1 MSRHDRRRISGFT
14 LIELLVVIAII
25 AILGAVTIFSVG
37 RLARDARRASATNTV
52 VSVLD
57 NARAYAIRENR
68 MVLVAFR
75 SQFGAGDSEYVEAVL
90 CRWTGETYFAPSA
103 FFGGNELTD
112 RFIPVPGVAPRS
124 LPQGFKVAAPRY
136 AAVVPGEDALSEY
149 DRDRL
154 WVSQSQLSSID
165 QDATSGGEQGGV
177 IVVVQFNS
185 RGERVMLNAESD
197 SVAAFIDWDNNL
209 LDTMNDG
216 GMRRNGM
223 NQLLNNNGNLLPYDT
238 AFNLQR
244 RPDDEVYVYFA
255 PFLAVYDDE
264 DARSLYDA
272 TQWVDIVVRRTQLSE
287 YINERADR
295 LHFNRYSGVVMK

>member
-1 MSRHDRRRISGFT
+1 
-14 LIELLVVIAII
+14 VVIAII
-25 AILGAVTIFSVG
+25 AILGAVTIFAVG

-75 SQFGAGDSEYVEAVL
+75 SQFGDGDSEYVEAVL

-103 FFGGNELTD
+103 FFGGNALTD
-112 RFIPVPGVAPRS
+112 RFIPVPGVRPRA
-124 LPQGFKVAAPRY
+124 LPKGFKVAAPRY
-136 AAVVPGEDALSEY
+136 VEVVPAESSLTEY

-154 WVSQSQLSSID
+154 WVSQSQLSAID
-165 QDATSGGEQGGV
+165 QDAAFGGEPGGV

-185 RGERVMLNAESD
+185 RGERVMLNPESD
-197 SVAAFIDWDNNL
+197 SIAAFIDWDDNL
-209 LDTMNDG
+209 LDTMNGG

-223 NQLLNNNGNLLPYDT
+223 NQALNNNGNLLPYDT
-238 AFNLQR
+238 GFNLQR
-244 RPDDEVYVYFA
+244 RPDDEAFVYYA

-264 DARSLYDA
+264 DARSLYDT
-272 TQWVDIVVRRTQLSE
+272 TQWVDIAIRRTQLSD